1 MEVRLHKNAT
11 TTPARRAQIQASDKP
26 VREIAQEFGI
36 SEDTVRRWRS
46 RDTVEDGSHTRH
58 RLDTTLSEAQ
68 GAVVIALRQ
77 TLKLPLDDLVIVT
90 REFINPAASR
100 SAIHR
105 LLKRHGL
112 NRLDTGDARDK
123 RPVSTFRAYE
133 PGFIHIDVKYLPQM
147 ADETHRR
154 YLFVAVDRA
163 LRFVYIAFKAD
174 KSASA
179 ARAFLREL
187 HQACPVRIQKV
198 LTDNGKEFTNRLFGA
213 RERAASGDHE
223 FDRLCT
229 ALGIEHRLTR
239 PRSPQTNGMVERFN
253 GRLSEVIASH
263 HFNGADDLETT
274 LKRYAWLYNQH
285 IGQKALNHRTPVQAM
300 KDWYATRPDL
310 FRKKPRNL
318 RGPDR

>member
-11 TTPARRAQIQASDKP
+11 TTPARRQQIQASTKP
-26 VREIAQEFGI
+26 VREIAREFGV

-46 RDTVEDGSHTRH
+46 RDNVSDRSHTRH

-68 GAVVIALRQ
+68 GAIVIELRR
-77 TLKLPLDDLVIVT
+77 TLGLPLDDLVVVT

-112 NRLDTGDARDK
+112 SRLVTATSSDK
-123 RPVSTFRAYE
+123 RPVSVFKTYE

-147 ADETHRR
+147 ADESHRR
-154 YLFVAVDRA
+154 YLFVAIDRA
-163 LRFVYIAFKAD
+163 LRFVYVAFKAD

-179 ARAFLREL
+179 ARSFLREL
-187 HQACPVRIQKV
+187 HHKCPVRIQKV
-198 LTDNGKEFTNRLFGA
+198 LTDNGKEFTNRLFGVRR
-213 RERAASGDHE
+213 REASGSHE
-223 FDRLCT
+223 FDQLCS
-229 ALGIEHRLTR
+229 ALGIEHRLTQ
-239 PRSPQTNGMVERFN
+239 PRTPQTNGMVERFN

-263 HFNGADDLETT
+263 HFNNADELETT
-274 LKRYAWLYNQH
+274 LQRYVWLYNH
-285 IGQKALNHRTPVQAM
+285 HLGQKALGHRSPVQAM
-300 KDWYATRPDL
+300 KDWYAERPDL

-318 RGPDR
+318 RGPDN